1 MPRFHSV
8 ILDVDSTVC
17 ALEGIDWLAARRG
30 PDVAARVTDATERAM
45 RGEIA
50 LDAVYGERLAL
61 VRPGRDDLAALAAAY
76 VESIVPGA
84 AEAIA
89 RLRDGGVRV
98 ALVSGGVRQAILPLA
113 RTLGVDPRDVHAVDV
128 VIDMGG
134 GYFAYDAGSPLATQH
149 GKRAVADAMVAGT
162 LGAPPLPRPV
172 LAMGDGATDLA
183 MKPAVDAFAAFT
195 GVARRDAV
203 VRGADHVLDT
213 FDALAELALG

>member
-8 ILDVDSTVC
+8 ILDVDSTVS

-84 AEAIA
+84 AEAVA
-89 RLRDGGVRV
+89 RLREAGVRV

-128 VIDMGG
+128 VVDMGG